1 MPVRVA
7 RRIRLAVLLP
17 ALLAC
22 ATARADLQ
30 DEIQVYDDAINA
42 PGETG
47 LELHANTTLRG
58 QPGAAQPPGAP
69 GLHALRLTPEFS
81 LGWSPSLEFG
91 AYLPSVTDSRGPRV
105 AGLKL
110 RLKYLPL
117 RPQGGEGSFGG
128 VNIELSRLGQRYSEV
143 RSSAEARFIA
153 GYRTGDWLLA
163 VNPTL
168 GFGLSDGQRG
178 HSPDLQ
184 IGTRLARALSADWA
198 LGIEHYAG
206 LGTVGHLAPWSA
218 QDQRLF
224 LTLDRTSR
232 RWGFNLGLGR
242 GFSPGAD
249 RWTLKSI
256 VDWPLD

>member
-1 MPVRVA
+1 MRLARSVRP
-7 RRIRLAVLLP
+7 AVLLP
-17 ALLAC
+17 VLLAC
-22 ATARADLQ
+22 VAARADLQ

-58 QPGAAQPPGAP
+58 RPGAVQTPGAP

-81 LGWSPSLEFG
+81 LGWSRSLELG
-91 AYLPSVTDSRGPRV
+91 AYLPSVTDSSGPRV

-110 RLKYLPL
+110 RLNYLPL
-117 RPQGGEGSFGG
+117 QTQDGEGAFAG

-153 GYRTGDWLLA
+153 GYRTRDWLLA

-178 HSPDLQ
+178 RSPDLQ
-184 IGTRLARALSADWA
+184 LGTKLARTLSADWA
-198 LGIEHYAG
+198 VGIEHYAG
-206 LGTVGHLAPWSA
+206 LGTAGHLAPWSA

-224 LTLDRTSR
+224 LALDRTSR

-256 VDWPLD
+256 VEWPLD